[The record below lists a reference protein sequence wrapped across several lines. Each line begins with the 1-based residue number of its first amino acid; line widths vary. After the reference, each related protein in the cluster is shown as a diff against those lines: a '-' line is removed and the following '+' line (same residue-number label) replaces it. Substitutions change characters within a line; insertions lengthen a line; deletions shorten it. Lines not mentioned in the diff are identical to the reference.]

1 MASNE
6 KTSWEPGA
14 LVQIRRDVQGA
25 GDIGIVIGPT
35 DGLLWRSS
43 QCLDVLFG
51 EGIRLVHPSNLQ
63 VPRARRPAPPHKLTE
78 GRLK

>member
-1 MASNE
+1 MVSNE

-14 LVQIRRDVQGA
+14 LVQIGRDVQGA

-35 DGLLWRSS
+35 DGLVPRSG

-51 EGIRLVHPSNLQ
+51 EGMRRVHPSNLQ
-63 VPRARRPAPPHKLTE
+63 KPAAPSRRR
-78 GRLK
+78 G

>member
-35 DGLLWRSS
+35 DGLLWRES
-43 QCLDVLFG
+43 QCLDVLFS
-51 EGIRLVHPSNLQ
+51 EGTRRVHPSNLQ
-63 VPRARRPAPPHKLTE
+63 KPVGRTRRR
-78 GRLK
+78 G